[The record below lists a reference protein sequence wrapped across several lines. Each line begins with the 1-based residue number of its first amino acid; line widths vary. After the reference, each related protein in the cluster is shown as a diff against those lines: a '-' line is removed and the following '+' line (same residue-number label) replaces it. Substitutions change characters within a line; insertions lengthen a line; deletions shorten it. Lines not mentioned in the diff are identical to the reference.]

1 MAKYRVK
8 NTSILHNGTVH
19 KEGSSIELT
28 ENQAKRLED
37 FVELLPNQNTS
48 KAKSETQAKTE
59 TKTQTAKNSNKTKAE
74 TKTASANNS
83 KTEKTENADGENN
96 KDGGVNNDK

>member
-8 NTSILHNGTVH
+8 NTSILHNGKVH

-28 ENQAKRLED
+28 DNQAKRLED
-37 FVELLPNQNTS
+37 FVELLPNQNAS

-59 TKTQTAKNSNKTKAE
+59 TKTQTTKNSNKTK
-74 TKTASANNS
+74 TTSADNL
-83 KTEKTENADGENN
+83 KTEKTENANGENDN
-96 KDGGVNNDK
+96 GGVNNDK